1 MNRNEYILDKVLKYA
16 AYNADGELVARQ
28 PYGHKYRMKIDGQ
41 LRTLQ
46 SWSYIAAHGKPASGR
61 IVSTSAT
68 ENSIDPRF
76 LHLKKEVANG

>member
-1 MNRNEYILDKVLKYA
+1 MKSSEYILDKILKYA
-16 AYNADGELVARQ
+16 AYNANGELVARQ

-46 SWSYIAAHGKPASGR
+46 SWSYIAAHGKPASGH
-61 IVSTSAT
+61 IVSISET
-68 ENSIDPRF
+68 ENSIDPRY